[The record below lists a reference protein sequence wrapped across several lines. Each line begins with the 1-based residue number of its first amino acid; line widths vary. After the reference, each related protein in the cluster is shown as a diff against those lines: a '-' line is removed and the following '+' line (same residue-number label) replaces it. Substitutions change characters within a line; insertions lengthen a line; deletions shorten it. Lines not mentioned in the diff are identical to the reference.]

1 MEYPKIN
8 FGTYR
13 LKDSEI
19 LNKSLEIA
27 LSSEAN
33 YRGIDTAALYGNQH
47 IIGKFLKTNEIN
59 RNDIFITSKLNPK
72 NTKSENDIIKC
83 ITNTLNELQ
92 TDYIDLFLLHCPDNI
107 KICWDIIERFH
118 NMGILRN
125 IGVSNHS
132 IDNMKTIMNNSTTK
146 IFTNQIELS
155 PFLRREDTVQFMK
168 ENNIIVSAHS
178 SLTKGEMLHHETLK
192 ELATKHNTTPAQ
204 ILLKW
209 DIENDYIIMPRSK
222 DPLHIKENISVM
234 NNTHFKLNEDMDILN
249 SIQEKYITHPKYNF

>member
-13 LKDSEI
+13 LKDPVV
-19 LNKSLEIA
+19 LNKSLETA
-27 LSSEAN
+27 FMNN
-33 YRGIDTAALYGNQH
+33 YRGIDTASLYGNQQ
-47 IIGKFLKTNEIN
+47 IIGNYIKTNEIN

-72 NTKSENDIIKC
+72 NTKNEDDIIKC

-107 KICWDIIERFH
+107 ILCWDIIERFH

-132 IDNMKTIMNNSTTK
+132 IHNMMTIMNHSTTK
-146 IFTNQIELS
+146 IFTNQIELT
-155 PFLRREDTVQFMK
+155 PFLRRYDTVQFMK
-168 ENNIIVSAHS
+168 DNNIIISAHS

-192 ELATKHNTTPAQ
+192 ELAKKYNTTSAQ
-204 ILLKW
+204 ILLQW
-209 DIENDYIIMPRSK
+209 GLENDYIVMPRSK
-222 DPLHIKENISVM
+222 DPLHIKENI
-234 NNTHFKLNEDMDILN
+234 NINFKLNDDINILN
-249 SIQEKYITHPKYNF
+249 SIQEKYITHPKYDF